1 MVKKKRR
8 STRRKGSSG
17 NKWKALAVVAVV
29 LAAIVYYLFFSSM
42 AGGAGNTCI
51 RIDTDDNIDSVLV
64 KVKRVSKPVPY
75 QVFRRLLLWS
85 DYADN
90 IQTGRYRVGS
100 EGALQTYRHIHNGA
114 QASETL
120 TLKSVRTKA
129 DLAREVSRVLM
140 FTSAELLDS
149 LNDPKVCKRYGYTP
163 ETVVGMFIP
172 NSYDLYWD
180 ISVSDFLKRMDKESK
195 RFWNEDR
202 MKKAQDMGLSQNEVI
217 TLASIVDEETNDE
230 SEMPKVAGMYINR
243 LNDGM
248 RLQADP
254 TVKFATGNFKAKRI
268 YKEMLSADSPY
279 NTYRHKGLPRA
290 RFASPPWQLSTPC
303 STMRTTIICICVPS
317 PTSVG
322 PTILPRPT
330 RSTSAMR
337 RTMPMRSTSGA
348 YNKI

>member
-100 EGALQTYRHIHNGA
+100 EGALQTYRHVHNGA

-149 LNDPKVCKRYGYTP
+149 LNDPKVCKHYGYTP

-279 NTYRHKGLPRA
+279 NTYRHKGLPPGPIRIPSVA
-290 RFASPPWQLSTPC
+290 AIDAVLDYAHHDYMYMCAKPDFSGSHNFAKTYEEHQRNAKDYADALDK
-303 STMRTTIICICVPS
+303 RGIQ
-317 PTSVG
+317 
-322 PTILPRPT
+322 
-330 RSTSAMR
+330 
-337 RTMPMRSTSGA
+337 
-348 YNKI
+348 

>member
-42 AGGAGNTCI
+42 AGGDGNTCI

-163 ETVVGMFIP
+163 ETVV
-172 NSYDLYWD
+172 
-180 ISVSDFLKRMDKESK
+180 
-195 RFWNEDR
+195 
-202 MKKAQDMGLSQNEVI
+202 
-217 TLASIVDEETNDE
+217 
-230 SEMPKVAGMYINR
+230 
-243 LNDGM
+243 
-248 RLQADP
+248 
-254 TVKFATGNFKAKRI
+254 
-268 YKEMLSADSPY
+268 
-279 NTYRHKGLPRA
+279 
-290 RFASPPWQLSTPC
+290 
-303 STMRTTIICICVPS
+303 
-317 PTSVG
+317 
-322 PTILPRPT
+322 
-330 RSTSAMR
+330 
-337 RTMPMRSTSGA
+337 
-348 YNKI
+348 

>member
-1 MVKKKRR
+1 M
-8 STRRKGSSG
+8 
-17 NKWKALAVVAVV
+17 
-29 LAAIVYYLFFSSM
+29 
-42 AGGAGNTCI
+42 
-51 RIDTDDNIDSVLV
+51 LV

-100 EGALQTYRHIHNGA
+100 EGALQTYRHIHNEA

-149 LNDPKVCKRYGYTP
+149 LNDPKVCKHYGYTP

-268 YKEMLSADSPY
+268 YKEMLSADSPPQR
-279 NTYRHKGLPRA
+279 TSTGPDSHPLRGSYRRRA
-290 RFASPPWQLSTPC
+290 RLCAPRLYIYVCQARLQW
-303 STMRTTIICICVPS
+303 VPQFCQD
-317 PTSVG
+317 
-322 PTILPRPT
+322 LR
-330 RSTSAMR
+330 
-337 RTMPMRSTSGA
+337 GA
-348 YNKI
+348 PAQCEGLCRCA

>member
-51 RIDTDDNIDSVLV
+51 RIDNDDNIDSVLV

-120 TLKSVRTKA
+120 TLKSVRTKV

-180 ISVSDFLKRMDKESK
+180 ISVSDFLKRMDK
-195 RFWNEDR
+195 
-202 MKKAQDMGLSQNEVI
+202 
-217 TLASIVDEETNDE
+217 
-230 SEMPKVAGMYINR
+230 
-243 LNDGM
+243 
-248 RLQADP
+248 
-254 TVKFATGNFKAKRI
+254 
-268 YKEMLSADSPY
+268 
-279 NTYRHKGLPRA
+279 
-290 RFASPPWQLSTPC
+290 
-303 STMRTTIICICVPS
+303 
-317 PTSVG
+317 
-322 PTILPRPT
+322 
-330 RSTSAMR
+330 
-337 RTMPMRSTSGA
+337 
-348 YNKI
+348 